1 MNKKTGEKLMDGDKE
16 ITAEAVFTPK
26 DSSGSVDVTFTFSA
40 VDLKGQTVVAFE
52 SLYYKDVELAV
63 HADINDE
70 DQSIAFP
77 EIATA
82 ARDDA
87 DGDKAVSAEKKACI
101 TDTVKYEGLAAGEK
115 YTIKG
120 VLMDKETGKPV
131 IIDGRQVT
139 AEKTFKADKSSGS
152 VEVKFTFNAG
162 DLAGKELVVF
172 EKLFY
177 GETELASHEDISDK
191 GQTVRLVKAEK
202 PETPVNTSIP
212 KTGDTTDLK
221 LFIAIALAAL
231 LLATCLAVM
240 QVRNHRKEDCEE
252 AENEES
258 IE

>member
-1 MNKKTGEKLMDGDKE
+1 M
-16 ITAEAVFTPK
+16 
-26 DSSGSVDVTFTFSA
+26 SA
-40 VDLKGQTVVAFE
+40 D
-52 SLYYKDVELAV
+52 
-63 HADINDE
+63 
-70 DQSIAFP
+70 
-77 EIATA
+77 
-82 ARDDA
+82 
-87 DGDKAVSAEKKACI
+87 KKACI
-101 TDTVKYEGLAAGEK
+101 ADTVKYEGLAVGEK

-191 GQTVRLVKAEK
+191 GQTVKIVKPEK
-202 PETPVNTSIP
+202 PDTPLNTSIP

-221 LFIAIALAAL
+221 LFIALALAAL
-231 LLATCLAVM
+231 LIATCLAVM
-240 QVRNHRKEDCEE
+240 QVRNHRKEDSEE
-252 AENEES
+252 VENEES